1 MRKLYSRGILLVII
15 EQNKINEEIPLFKGK
30 AILKIDGLI
39 SDGDIELKYTFSSK
53 HGTTF
58 EFNGISS
65 EQLIK
70 IVNEGKTK
78 VEIEV
83 PALNLTTEASIF
95 NTNIGSL
102 PELSGSLFKP
112 DFKENDKQIDVLC
125 FSIFNFPYV
134 WAKTIRIVNGE
145 SFSILQFSDDEFEI
159 ELTPI
164 SSLFK
169 IYKELKKQQGHLI
182 THRGTLKKKDG
193 SLFKK
198 EDAEIILEALGKTL
212 SFSQGRYVD
221 INFLTGLRAGNVLY
235 QNFES
240 HICPPADSRVTW
252 FDDMEPCSLQAVFSG
267 MNKLVRNDVWKDEI
281 GKALHWYYT
290 SLSGMAMEVSIVLNQ
305 TALELLVWCYFV
317 EDKKIFSR
325 TKFGPLSFYDRLKEM
340 FKLIDRSN
348 IKFEPKAELEEF
360 REKNLPYGDWLR
372 AFTQVRNAIIHPDK
386 KHKIEIENYRLKWN
400 VREIGFQMIELVVL
414 FLCEFNGK
422 AKLSMDKPQM
432 NGKVVLIDFSS
443 PVAASGTGC

>member
-1 MRKLYSRGILLVII
+1 MII
-15 EQNKINEEIPLFKGK
+15 EQNKINEEIPLFKGR
-30 AILKIDGLI
+30 AILKIDDL
-39 SDGDIELKYTFSSK
+39 SAEGDIELKYTFTSK
-53 HGTTF
+53 LGTSF

-65 EQLIK
+65 EQLMK

-78 VEIEV
+78 VQIEV
-83 PALNLTTEASIF
+83 PALSLATEASIT

-112 DFKENDKQIDVLC
+112 DFKESSKQIDVLC

-134 WAKTIRIVNGE
+134 WAKTVKIVNGE
-145 SFSILQFSDDEFEI
+145 SFNTLQFSDDEFEI

-164 SSLFK
+164 SNLFK

-198 EDAEIILEALGKTL
+198 EDAELVLEALGKTL

-240 HICPPADSRVTW
+240 HLCPPTDGRVTW
-252 FDDMEPCSLQAVFSG
+252 FDDMEPDSLHSVFSG
-267 MNKLVRNDVWKDEI
+267 MNKLIRNDVWRDEI

-340 FKLIDRSN
+340 FKLIDRPN
-348 IKFEPKAELEEF
+348 IKFEPRKELDEF
-360 REKNLPYGDWLR
+360 KDKNLANGDWLN

-386 KHKIEIENYRLKWN
+386 KHRLEDENYRVKWN
-400 VREIGFQMIELVVL
+400 TREIGFQMIELIVL

-422 AKLSMDKPQM
+422 TKLSMDKPQI
-432 NGKVVLIDFSS
+432 NGKVISIDFSG
-443 PVAASGTGC
+443 PVTSSGKGL

>member
-1 MRKLYSRGILLVII
+1 MRLVTI
-15 EQNKINEEIPLFKGK
+15 EQNKINEAIPVFKGK
-30 AILKIDGLI
+30 AILKIDDL
-39 SDGDIELKYTFSSK
+39 SAEGDIELKYTFTSK
-53 HGTTF
+53 LGTSF

-65 EQLIK
+65 EQLMK

-78 VEIEV
+78 VQIEV
-83 PALNLTTEASIF
+83 PALSLTSEASIT

-112 DFKENDKQIDVLC
+112 DFKESSNQIDVLC

-134 WAKTIRIVNGE
+134 WTKTVKIVNGE
-145 SFSILQFSDDEFEI
+145 SFNILQFSDDEFEV

-198 EDAEIILEALGKTL
+198 EDADLVLEALGKTL

-240 HICPPADSRVTW
+240 HLCPPTDGRVTW
-252 FDDMEPCSLQAVFSG
+252 FDDMEPDSLHSVFSG
-267 MNKLVRNDVWKDEI
+267 MNKLIRNDVWKDEI

-340 FKLIDRSN
+340 FKLIDRPN
-348 IKFEPKAELEEF
+348 IKFEPRKELDEF
-360 REKNLPYGDWLR
+360 KEKNLPNGDWLN

-386 KHKIEIENYRLKWN
+386 KHRLEDENYRVKWN
-400 VREIGFQMIELVVL
+400 TREIGFQMIELIVL

-422 AKLSMDKPQM
+422 TKLSMDKPQI
-432 NGKVVLIDFSS
+432 NGKVISIDFSR
-443 PVAASGTGC
+443 PIGFSGEGI

>member
-1 MRKLYSRGILLVII
+1 MTI
-15 EQNKINEEIPLFKGK
+15 EQNKINEDIPLFKGK
-30 AILKIDGLI
+30 AILKIDDL
-39 SDGDIELKYTFSSK
+39 SSEGDIDLKYRFLSN
-53 HGTTF
+53 HGTLF

-65 EQLIK
+65 EQLMK

-83 PALNLTTEASIF
+83 PALNLTSEASIS

-112 DFKENDKQIDVLC
+112 DFKENSKQIDVLC
-125 FSIFNFPYV
+125 FSVFNFPYV
-134 WAKTIRIVNGE
+134 WTKNVKVVNGE
-145 SFSILQFSDDEFEI
+145 SFNVLQFSDDEFEI

-164 SSLFK
+164 SNLFK
-169 IYKELKKQQGHLI
+169 IYKELKKQQGYLI

-198 EDAEIILEALGKTL
+198 EDAELVLEALSKTL

-221 INFLTGLRAGNVLY
+221 INFLTGLRAGSVLY

-240 HICPPADSRVTW
+240 HLCPPADSRVTW
-252 FDDMEPCSLQAVFSG
+252 FDDMEPDSLHSVFYG
-267 MNKLVRNDVWKDEI
+267 MNKLIRNDVWKDEI

-340 FKLIDRSN
+340 FKLIDRST
-348 IKFEPKAELEEF
+348 IKFEPRKELEEF
-360 REKNLPYGDWLR
+360 RARSLPDGDWLN

-386 KHKIEIENYRLKWN
+386 KHKIENENYRVKYN
-400 VREIGFQMIELVVL
+400 VREIGFQMIELVIL

-422 AKLSMDKPQM
+422 TKLSMDKPQM
-432 NGKVVLIDFSS
+432 NGKVVALDFTIHGA
-443 PVAASGTGC
+443 VK

>member
-1 MRKLYSRGILLVII
+1 MRLVTI
-15 EQNKINEEIPLFKGK
+15 EQNKINEAIPLFKGK
-30 AILKIDGLI
+30 AILKIDDL
-39 SDGDIELKYTFSSK
+39 SAEGDIELKYTFTSK
-53 HGTTF
+53 LGTSF

-65 EQLIK
+65 EQLMK

-78 VEIEV
+78 VQIEV
-83 PALNLTTEASIF
+83 PALSLTSEASIT

-112 DFKENDKQIDVLC
+112 DFKESSNQIDVLC

-134 WAKTIRIVNGE
+134 WTKTVKIVNGE
-145 SFSILQFSDDEFEI
+145 SFNILQFSDDEFEV

-198 EDAEIILEALGKTL
+198 EDADLVLEALGKTL

-240 HICPPADSRVTW
+240 HLCPPTDGRVTW
-252 FDDMEPCSLQAVFSG
+252 FDDMEPDSLHSVFSG
-267 MNKLVRNDVWKDEI
+267 MNKLIRNDVWKDEI

-340 FKLIDRSN
+340 FKLIDRPN
-348 IKFEPKAELEEF
+348 IKFEPRKELDEF
-360 REKNLPYGDWLR
+360 KEKNLPNGDWLN

-386 KHKIEIENYRLKWN
+386 KHRLEDENYRVKWN
-400 VREIGFQMIELVVL
+400 TREIGFQMIELIVL

-422 AKLSMDKPQM
+422 TKLSMDKPQI
-432 NGKVVLIDFSS
+432 NGKVISIDFSR
-443 PVAASGTGC
+443 PIGFSGEGI

>member
-1 MRKLYSRGILLVII
+1 MLLVTI
-15 EQNKINEEIPLFKGK
+15 EQNKINEAIPLFKGK
-30 AILKIDGLI
+30 AILKIDDL
-39 SDGDIELKYTFSSK
+39 SAEGDIELKYTFTSK
-53 HGTTF
+53 LGTSF

-65 EQLIK
+65 EQLMK
-70 IVNEGKTK
+70 IVNEGNTK
-78 VEIEV
+78 VQIEV
-83 PALNLTTEASIF
+83 PALSLTSEVSIT

-112 DFKENDKQIDVLC
+112 DFKKSSNQIDVLC

-134 WAKTIRIVNGE
+134 WTKTVKIVNGE
-145 SFSILQFSDDEFEI
+145 SFNILQFSDDEFEI

-198 EDAEIILEALGKTL
+198 EDAEIVLEALGKTL

-221 INFLTGLRAGNVLY
+221 INFLTGLKAGNVLY

-240 HICPPADSRVTW
+240 HLCPPTDGRVTW
-252 FDDMEPCSLQAVFSG
+252 FDDMEPDSLHSVFSG
-267 MNKLVRNDVWKDEI
+267 MNKLIRNDVWRDEI

-325 TKFGPLSFYDRLKEM
+325 TKFGPLAFYDRLKEM
-340 FKLIDRSN
+340 FKLIDRPN
-348 IKFEPKAELEEF
+348 IKFEPRKELDEF
-360 REKNLPYGDWLR
+360 KEKNLPNGDWLN

-386 KHKIEIENYRLKWN
+386 KHRLENENYRVKWN
-400 VREIGFQMIELVVL
+400 TREIGFQMIELIVL

-422 AKLSMDKPQM
+422 TKLSMDKPQI
-432 NGKVVLIDFSS
+432 NGKVISIDFSR
-443 PVAASGTGC
+443 PDVFSGEGV

>member
-1 MRKLYSRGILLVII
+1 MLLVTI
-15 EQNKINEEIPLFKGK
+15 EQNKINEAIPLFKGK
-30 AILKIDGLI
+30 AILKIDDL
-39 SDGDIELKYTFSSK
+39 SAEGDIELKYTFTSK
-53 HGTTF
+53 LGTSF

-65 EQLIK
+65 EQLMK
-70 IVNEGKTK
+70 IVNEGNTK
-78 VEIEV
+78 VQIEV
-83 PALNLTTEASIF
+83 PALSLTSEASIT

-112 DFKENDKQIDVLC
+112 DFKESSNQIDVLC

-134 WAKTIRIVNGE
+134 WTKTVKIVNGE
-145 SFSILQFSDDEFEI
+145 SFNILQFSDDEFEI

-169 IYKELKKQQGHLI
+169 TYKELKKQQGHLI

-198 EDAEIILEALGKTL
+198 EDAEIVLEALGKTL

-221 INFLTGLRAGNVLY
+221 INFFTGLKAGNVLY

-240 HICPPADSRVTW
+240 HLCPPTDGRVTW
-252 FDDMEPCSLQAVFSG
+252 FDDMEPDSLHSVFSG
-267 MNKLVRNDVWKDEI
+267 MNKLIRNDVWRDEI

-317 EDKKIFSR
+317 EDKKIFSK

-340 FKLIDRSN
+340 FKLIDRPI
-348 IKFEPKAELEEF
+348 IKFEPRKELDEF
-360 REKNLPYGDWLR
+360 KEKNLPNGDWLN

-386 KHKIEIENYRLKWN
+386 KHRLEDENYRVKWN
-400 VREIGFQMIELVVL
+400 TREIGFQMIELIVL

-422 AKLSMDKPQM
+422 TKLSMDKPQI
-432 NGKVVLIDFSS
+432 NGKVISIDFSR
-443 PVAASGTGC
+443 PVGFSGGGI